1 MSKII
6 YVCLNNY
13 KYGSSLKKDLELISN
28 EIMPDNI
35 TASQPKIIDNEGII
49 FGIFNPNDSILMK
62 NNSVC
67 LGSIF
72 GKSTKWWEP
81 MQEYPDGSYALFR
94 GNRNFVE
101 VVSDVVASRT
111 IWYFKNDDIFITS
124 TSQRAIIFLL
134 RSFNFNEVVIPWM
147 LCNGNLG
154 PSNSW
159 DSRFKCL
166 PGDSS
171 LILDRQSWKLTKKVN
186 RVSFSTLDKSNQE
199 YDKLLSQAL
208 KDTFEYINLDYSK
221 WVLPLSGGFD
231 SRGILCMLKD
241 TDRLKTITWGLRSSL
256 SKKDNDAFIAKSL
269 ANFFNLRHKYY
280 ETDLSDEPIESIFDR
295 FLVCGEGRIDHI
307 SGYMDG
313 FKIWKTLFE
322 NKIYGIIRGDEGFG
336 WVPVSS
342 PLDVRRTIAISL
354 WEDFSNLKS
363 LKEFCFTEQKM
374 PSNLHQEEG
383 ETLAMWRD
391 RLYHQFRIPV
401 VLAALN
407 DLKLNYVEIINP
419 LLSRRIIYQVR
430 GLPDHL
436 RTNKNMYR
444 KIIRSISPKIDIAK
458 YPALESRKDIFKSKR
473 VIELLK
479 EELSSNYVDSILP
492 KEFINYIFDHLEIF
506 EETNRRKNRSLLNTI
521 KNKMPQRLKNILL
534 NTILGQSIDFNSVA
548 FRAYIICRMNKM
560 LTKDAKSL
568 D

>member
-354 WEDFSNLKS
+354 WADFSNLKS

-391 RLYHQFRIPV
+391 RLYHQFRIPI